1 MQNHPKKLMVS
12 VYSPYVIVFTLANL
26 CICVYKFVY
35 LQQTDCCIAGRC
47 QGCGAPAEAA
57 AARKVPAGGK
67 RQFQTSCAPQ
77 DSLRCAFLVF
87 LCLCMNAIPAAY
99 PKTGVFCVCVHR
111 YELMCV
117 FNPSPRQPQ
126 VCLIFVVVRCIVVLL
141 GCRVGLSR
149 SIYVSL
155 CVCILQTWDHGKYLC
170 VIFMCL
176 FVIQQIS
183 IVPLHFFLFFF
194 V

>member
-1 MQNHPKKLMVS
+1 M
-12 VYSPYVIVFTLANL
+12 
-26 CICVYKFVY
+26 Y

-67 RQFQTSCAPQ
+67 RQFQTSCAPR
-77 DSLRCAFLVF
+77 DSLRCVLFSCIHVC
-87 LCLCMNAIPAAY
+87 LCLNPPSAAF

-149 SIYVSL
+149 SIYASL

-170 VIFMCL
+170 VFFIFLCVCL
-176 FVIQQIS
+176 
-183 IVPLHFFLFFF
+183 
-194 V
+194 